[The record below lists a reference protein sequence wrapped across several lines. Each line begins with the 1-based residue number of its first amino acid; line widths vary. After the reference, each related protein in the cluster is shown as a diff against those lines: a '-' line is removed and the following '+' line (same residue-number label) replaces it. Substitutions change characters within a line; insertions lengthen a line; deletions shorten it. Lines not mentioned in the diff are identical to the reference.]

1 MKSLSKIFEWRKF
14 SLPLVGIIFHLLKLL
29 PFRNK
34 KIWVFGCWMGSKY
47 DDNAKF
53 LFEYVN
59 KNHPGVRC
67 VWLSRNP
74 AVVKQVR
81 ALGYEVYL
89 STSFRGI
96 AVALRCGVAIMTNG
110 LEDFGRIPLVGG
122 AKVVSL
128 WHGVGG
134 FKKIY
139 NENYHGK
146 KLIMKKTV
154 DLFFN
159 WVYRDLSL
167 ATSEYTAE
175 RTMEQFG
182 VRRDSIVI
190 TGQPRNDLFFS
201 NVQKRDL
208 LSDVDV
214 DAFSKVVLYM
224 PTYRVSPNTR
234 RDTVK
239 DILDELAAS
248 KKFKDFLET
257 HNILFLVKLHP
268 LTSFKMDSSNP
279 NFRVLGDKNVKSVQH
294 LLMAADCLVTDYSS
308 CGVDY
313 ALLKRPIVFF
323 VPDEE
328 DYLSYSSLNDAY
340 GRVVKDRAKSVD
352 ELIGLIESGNMTS
365 TNLLNDLFE
374 DPSITGTCYSEN
386 MYRAICDRYKV
397 EVE

>member
-1 MKSLSKIFEWRKF
+1 MLKKVLEWRKI
-14 SLPLVGIIFHLLKLL
+14 SLPFVALVFHVLKIFSIRNRKL
-29 PFRNK
+29 
-34 KIWVFGCWMGSKY
+34 WVFGCWKGMKY
-47 DDNAKF
+47 DDNSKY

-59 KNHPGVRC
+59 GHYTTIRC
-67 VWLSRNP
+67 VWITRNKS
-74 AVVKQVR
+74 VVQKVR
-81 ALGYEVYL
+81 ELGCEAYV
-89 STSFRGI
+89 STSLKGI
-96 AVALRCGVAIMTNG
+96 LAALRCGVAIMTNG
-110 LEDFGRIPLVGG
+110 LDDFGLIPLVGG
-122 AKVVSL
+122 AKIISL

-146 KLIMKKTV
+146 KLKLKKIV
-154 DLFFN
+154 DCFFN
-159 WVYRDLSL
+159 WVYRDYSL

-175 RTMEQFG
+175 RSMEQFG
-182 VRRDSIVI
+182 IKRDTIVI

-201 NVQKRDL
+201 DVQRRDL

-224 PTYRVSPNTR
+224 PTYRVSPNTH

-239 DILDELAAS
+239 DILDELVAS
-248 KKFKDFLET
+248 QKFNDFLVA

-268 LTSFKMDSSNP
+268 LTSFKLYSTDP
-279 NFRVLGDKNVKSVQH
+279 HFRVLNDKNVKSVQH

-308 CGVDY
+308 CCVDY
-313 ALLKRPIVFF
+313 ALLNRPIVFF

-340 GRVVKDRAKSVD
+340 SRVVKERAKTVD
-352 ELIGLIESGNMTS
+352 EFIAALEAENMVP

-374 DPSITGTCYSEN
+374 DKSISGTCYSEN
-386 MYRAICDRYKV
+386 IFRAICHKCYI
-397 EVE
+397 EP

>member
-1 MKSLSKIFEWRKF
+1 MAL
-14 SLPLVGIIFHLLKLL
+14 IFHVLKMVSI
-29 PFRNK
+29 RNRRL
-34 KIWVFGCWMGSKY
+34 WVFGCWKGMKY
-47 DDNAKF
+47 DDNSKY

-59 KNHPGVRC
+59 GHYPKIRC
-67 VWLSRNP
+67 VWITRNKSV
-74 AVVKQVR
+74 AQKVR
-81 ALGYEVYL
+81 ELGYEAYVSASL
-89 STSFRGI
+89 KG
-96 AVALRCGVAIMTNG
+96 ALVALRCGVAIMTNG
-110 LEDFGRIPLVGG
+110 LDDFGLIPLVGG
-122 AKVVSL
+122 AKIVSL

-146 KLIMKKTV
+146 KLKLKKII
-154 DLFFN
+154 DYFFN

-175 RTMEQFG
+175 CSMEQFG
-182 VRRDSIVI
+182 VKRDSIVI

-201 NVQKRDL
+201 DVQRRDL

-224 PTYRVSPNTR
+224 PTYRVSPNTH

-239 DILDELAAS
+239 DILDELVAS
-248 KKFKDFLET
+248 QKFNDFLVA

-268 LTSFKMDSSNP
+268 LTSFKLYSTDP
-279 NFRVLGDKNVKSVQH
+279 HFRVLNDKNVKSVQH

-308 CGVDY
+308 CCVDY
-313 ALLKRPIVFF
+313 ALLNRPIVFF

-340 GRVVKDRAKSVD
+340 SRVVKERAKTVD
-352 ELIGLIESGNMTS
+352 EFIAALEAENMVP

-374 DPSITGTCYSEN
+374 DKSISGTCYSEN
-386 MYRAICDRYKV
+386 IFRAICHKCYI
-397 EVE
+397 EP